1 MPLGILIDFVRII
14 LWLETVVELPA
25 HRVVVVVVAVAA

>member
-14 LWLETVVELPA
+14 LWLETVVELPP
-25 HRVVVVVVAVAA
+25 HRVAVVVAVAA

>member
-14 LWLETVVELPA
+14 LWLETVVELAPQ
-25 HRVVVVVVAVAA
+25 RVVVVAA

>member
-14 LWLETVVELPA
+14 LWLETVVELPPQ
-25 HRVVVVVVAVAA
+25 RVVVVAA